1 MTTRRAIFW
10 SLFFATMPAVAYM
23 SFDTVHVQEE
33 FERYGVGAIPSS
45 WWREPQP
52 LQELDWRY
60 RNDENWKTFRGL
72 ITKNDSVRAFR
83 SPNRPWS
90 SYDMLEGLMI
100 IRQGRP
106 IAHAILSEDR
116 RRITNLILPGVATT
130 RPTPGASASPE
141 ASASPKQVTQK
152 NRDDK

>member
-1 MTTRRAIFW
+1 MFC
-10 SLFFATMPAVAYM
+10 SPALIQLSCESADTSVYHDHASRYLLEPVLCYHACGGRSI

-72 ITKNDSVRAFR
+72 ITKNDSVCAFR

-90 SYDMLEGLMI
+90 SYDM
-100 IRQGRP
+100 RCC
-106 IAHAILSEDR
+106 SD
-116 RRITNLILPGVATT
+116 
-130 RPTPGASASPE
+130 
-141 ASASPKQVTQK
+141 
-152 NRDDK
+152 